1 MPLPPLTPKQGLV
14 LPAFIILVLYFTYN
28 RFFRKKRPYPFPPGP
43 PGRFLIGN
51 AGQLSVD
58 HPERDYMRW
67 GKEYDSDVIYTQVM
81 GQPMV
86 CLNSFEAATELLD
99 RRGANYCD
107 RPRFKLFEVMGWGLT
122 LTFLRWGPQFKLHRR
137 LFQNTFAQSNV
148 KAFRSIQQHEARKA
162 VQALVRDPTDW
173 EELTLL
179 MTTSIIFRIAFGQ
192 EVADKDSPYCEM
204 AAAANDATTNGGI
217 AGSTL
222 VDVFPLARFLPQW
235 LCPSAPLRHAHA
247 SRPAIQRIHAVPWE
261 ANMRDIEDGTAEP
274 SFMRTHVEKY
284 RDAIEKGEET
294 DATLADIQGATGAV
308 FIAGGNSTWGTVL
321 SCMLFLTKYP
331 KIQARIA
338 AEIDTVLSSPPTT
351 SSSHAAEQQEGREAA
366 GERQE
371 DGEAAKDRIRLP
383 TFADRPRLR
392 CVDNFVM
399 EAMRCLPLNPLVI
412 PHRSLRDDVYRGMFI
427 PAGTTVFA
435 NAAAMAVDPA
445 TYRNPHVFDPDRYND
460 DDDEDG
466 TESSSQGTAEEEEE
480 EEERG
485 GRGEPYPYGNFGFGR
500 RRCPGNWLALASVHI
515 FLSTLLAVFRLEA
528 ARDEATGAEKVPVPE
543 VSVGLGG
550 HPRRFKCRA
559 VVRNERMARLL
570 LEGGRG

>member
-1 MPLPPLTPKQGLV
+1 MNIPLLTPKQGLV
-14 LPAFIILVLYFTYN
+14 LPAFIIFAVYFTYN
-28 RFFRKKRPYPFPPGP
+28 RLFRKKCPYPFPPGP

-58 HPERDYMRW
+58 HPDRDYIRW
-67 GKEYDSDVIYTQVM
+67 GEEYDSDVIYTEVM
-81 GQPMV
+81 GQSMV

-122 LTFLRWGPQFKLHRR
+122 LTFLRWGSQFKLHRR

-148 KAFRSIQQHEARKA
+148 KAFRPIQQHEARKA
-162 VQALVRDPTDW
+162 VRALVRDPSDW

-179 MTTSIIFRIAFGQ
+179 MTTSVIFRIAFGQ
-192 EVADKDSPYCEM
+192 EIVNKESPYCEM

-222 VDVFPLARFLPQW
+222 VDVFPPARFLPQW

-247 SRPAIQRIHAVPWE
+247 SRPAIQRIHSVPWE
-261 ANMRDIEDGTAEP
+261 ANMRDIEEGTAEP

-284 RDAIEKGEET
+284 RDMVEKGENT
-294 DATLADIQGATGAV
+294 DITLADIQGATGAV

-338 AEIDTVLSSPPTT
+338 AEIDAVLSSPPTQ
-351 SSSHAAEQQEGREAA
+351 SPHATRQREEEEVAEEKPKDE
-366 GERQE
+366 EMK
-371 DGEAAKDRIRLP
+371 DGIRLP
-383 TFADRPRLR
+383 TFEDRPRLR
-392 CVDNFVM
+392 CLDNFVM
-399 EAMRCLPLNPLVI
+399 ETMRCLPLNPLVI

-445 TYRNPHVFDPDRYND
+445 TYRNPHVFDPDRYNNHND
-460 DDDEDG
+460 ADNSKGKAE
-466 TESSSQGTAEEEEE
+466 ESEEEEK
-480 EEERG
+480 G

-515 FLSTLLAVFRLEA
+515 FLSTLLAVFRLEMV
-528 ARDEATGAEKVPVPE
+528 RDEATGAEKVPVPE

-550 HPRRFKCRA
+550 HPRRFECKA
-559 VVRNERMARLL
+559 VIRNERMARLL
-570 LEGGRG
+570 LDGV